1 MLATMLKEAVASR
14 GKIPQPDREPG
25 ISCSALFPCPYRLYL
40 VHTGQYWDEE
50 LSGPE
55 IMNLEDGW
63 DQEEQSV
70 RRLKEELGVTVKNR
84 QAKVSVGK
92 SCIPGQIDGEV
103 NVGGVMLW
111 EHKAWASYR
120 FEAFRSRGLEW
131 FQGERCQANAYML
144 GRGLD
149 KCEFFVKKKEHND
162 YHSIIVPL
170 ERNFILPVIEWA
182 DKIRMEGWVPKPKE
196 ISLCTH
202 CGVGCFGEIID
213 FSALKTASAAEIVE
227 KWITGDKY
235 VKVGEMLKDE
245 ARFVLTG
252 QVKRGDRYIREEP
265 GLIGDKDI
273 LIVEGLKVLKVP
285 SHRFDVD
292 KGLVIRHFG
301 PEGLMKV
308 GREKDIISFR
318 IQEVS

>member
-1 MLATMLKEAVASR
+1 MLATMLKEAVKSR
-14 GKIPQPDREPG
+14 GKIPRPDREPG

-40 VHTGQYWDEE
+40 VHTEKYWDED

-55 IMNLEDGW
+55 LMNLEDGW

-84 QAKVSVGK
+84 QARVNVGK

-103 NVGGVMLW
+103 NVIERMLW

-120 FEAFRSRGLEW
+120 FENFRSRGLAW
-131 FQGERCQANAYML
+131 FQGERCQVNAYML
-144 GRGLD
+144 GRGLER
-149 KCEFFVKKKEHND
+149 CEFFVKKKEHND
-162 YHSIIVPL
+162 YHSIVVPL
-170 ERNFILPVIEWA
+170 ERNFILPIIGWA

-196 ISLCTH
+196 ISLCAH
-202 CGVGCFGEIID
+202 CGVNCFGQVLD
-213 FSALKTASAAEIVE
+213 FSGLKSISAEEVVE
-227 KWITGDKY
+227 KWKTGDKY

-252 QVKRGDRYIREEP
+252 QIKVRDKYIKEEP
-265 GLIGDKDI
+265 GLIGDKEV
-273 LIVEGLKVLKVP
+273 LIVEGLKVLRGT
-285 SHRFDVD
+285 STRFDID
-292 KGLVIRHFG
+292 KGLVIKYFG

-308 GREKDIISFR
+308 GKEKPIVSFR